1 VEHVVFYP
9 GADGAEAFCRAAD
22 LEEAVRV
29 VERLRNDNGVG
40 DVSVFALH
48 AVPLAFRTYVH
59 VELPVSEPEPFDVS
73 FEEPSIPPPP
83 PTPVAA
89 EVVEAS
95 VPQAEVDVEAT
106 PITLEVEAADPYEE
120 PAPLEAP
127 ELVLSE
133 LEDVAVVVA
142 VVEAA
147 GSEYQEQ
154 NELPVVQL
162 PAPPPPPSDFFESFP
177 DDQAFDAPAV
187 ELPLEVEAFEAE
199 PAAET
204 AAEPEP
210 FEPEPYVVET
220 FAVDEADVADQAE
233 IELDAQDAEGSIP
246 IPTFESSAAELP
258 PLTLAPGPLLFDGDD
273 APAPSAGAYDVVEEA
288 PADLTDLIPAD
299 FTDLIP
305 SDIAHG
311 DLPRDAENEA
321 PVPELDQPE
330 PSPELPA
337 EPVAEQAPSTEEL
350 PPMDVAEIPSDVSS
364 IEMLAAASFPV
375 ARETNEEPVPSSHR
389 EGPRGLGYFGG

>member
-1 VEHVVFYP
+1 
-9 GADGAEAFCRAAD
+9 
-22 LEEAVRV
+22 
-29 VERLRNDNGVG
+29 
-40 DVSVFALH
+40 
-48 AVPLAFRTYVH
+48 
-59 VELPVSEPEPFDVS
+59 
-73 FEEPSIPPPP
+73 
-83 PTPVAA
+83 
-89 EVVEAS
+89 
-95 VPQAEVDVEAT
+95 
-106 PITLEVEAADPYEE
+106 
-120 PAPLEAP
+120 AP

-162 PAPPPPPSDFFESFP
+162 PAPPPPPSDFFESFS
-177 DDQAFDAPAV
+177 DDQAFDAPTV
-187 ELPLEVEAFEAE
+187 EVPLEAPLELEAFEAE
-199 PAAET
+199 PVAET
-204 AAEPEP
+204 AAAPEP
-210 FEPEPYVVET
+210 FEPEPY
-220 FAVDEADVADQAE
+220 ADQAE

-364 IEMLAAASFPV
+364 IEMLAAASFPL